1 MRRGLGSHWIT
12 GAAALLVLSL
22 PWTFGLANGISGDH
36 HRDPLLTITTTPP
49 AAVLTPTRGAH
60 SQLSPAATPVRT
72 GSRVPI
78 PSTPSHRT
86 TPGPTS
92 TPPPSSPT
100 APPTSPTPAPCG
112 SSVAVSGLE
121 VAQLP
126 GDTYHLQANEYSS
139 SAAFEAASNG
149 CSDFDIATSR
159 ISQAQPYGNPG
170 GYPSLY
176 KGCHWGDCT
185 SDSGLP
191 VEVSALTPGVV
202 TTADDTTTVSSG
214 AWDDAYDIWFNSIA
228 TGTQGTTTG
237 LEMMV
242 WLDHY
247 GGIQPAGGIVAT
259 DVVVGGNTYDVW
271 YSGPGSNGGTV
282 SYVLVSPVSS
292 LSFDLAPLAAD
303 AVARGYMPSAW
314 YLIDVEAGFE
324 LWQGGQGLGIQSFRV
339 NVAR

>member
-1 MRRGLGSHWIT
+1 
-12 GAAALLVLSL
+12 
-22 PWTFGLANGISGDH
+22 
-36 HRDPLLTITTTPP
+36 
-49 AAVLTPTRGAH
+49 
-60 SQLSPAATPVRT
+60 
-72 GSRVPI
+72 
-78 PSTPSHRT
+78 
-86 TPGPTS
+86 
-92 TPPPSSPT
+92 
-100 APPTSPTPAPCG
+100 
-112 SSVAVSGLE
+112 LE

-126 GDTYHLQANEYSS
+126 GNTYHLQANEYSS
-139 SAAFEAASNG
+139 SAAFEAASDG
-149 CSDFDIATSR
+149 CSDFDIATSG
-159 ISQAQPYGNPG
+159 ISQAQPYGEPG

-185 SDSGLP
+185 SASGLP
-191 VEVSALTPGVV
+191 VEVSVLTPGVV

-303 AVARGYMPSAW
+303 AVARGYMPRAW

-324 LWQGGQGLGIQSFRV
+324 LWQGGQGLGIQSFSV